1 MEAIPT
7 ALQGCDLLCQSK
19 SGTGKTMVFVVTILN
34 SLVTDR
40 ETGEYL
46 TGQAIVIANTREL
59 AHQIFK
65 DFLRMGRYFRQPELR
80 VSCFFGGFSLEENS
94 LELTRP

>member
-46 TGQAIVIANTREL
+46 TGQAIIIANTREL

-80 VSCFFGGFSLEENS
+80 VSCFFGGISLEENS
-94 LELTRP
+94 L